1 MKGRWV
7 KALLCGAVLA
17 PALALSAWAQKG
29 PKGPPPGMED
39 DRDLPPKP
47 PMEFDQAGADK
58 LMELLKENAPEI
70 YKDLEN
76 LREKA
81 PEKFKHKL
89 FGFGPALHDPEARD
103 SFIRGIKA
111 ENQMRKVMQQVKK
124 AKGAEKEALRKD
136 LEKALGEQ
144 FDARLA
150 QQELKLKR
158 MQEEIADLKSRIDK
172 RRGLKDKIVQKKA
185 SELLGDIESW
195 EW

>member
-70 YKDLEN
+70 
-76 LREKA
+76 
-81 PEKFKHKL
+81 
-89 FGFGPALHDPEARD
+89 
-103 SFIRGIKA
+103 
-111 ENQMRKVMQQVKK
+111 
-124 AKGAEKEALRKD
+124 
-136 LEKALGEQ
+136 
-144 FDARLA
+144 
-150 QQELKLKR
+150 
-158 MQEEIADLKSRIDK
+158 
-172 RRGLKDKIVQKKA
+172 
-185 SELLGDIESW
+185 
-195 EW
+195 